1 MKQLLTD
8 CNERLWLFYFQWK
21 CAKTYLNFS
30 RNTRLF
36 RNFDSLPKLCYIP
49 SLVGFHACVHASVR
63 IRLVTHPVHATVV
76 SFCQANW
83 RCEPRHVL
91 QRPRENNTCLHT
103 AGSHSPTTRCH
114 CPRGTSASPFLAFSP
129 SRPLPL
135 STLFYISSSSSFSF
149 LPSSFSSLLSLYP
162 RGHLFL
168 GSLFFDVF
176 FLSFFLFFLLFCFG
190 WYGEVGRS
198 VARTTSHYYRAT
210 DVPWIITSGLVALNA
225 LNDLSFWGG
234 RGGAS
239 SWKRWT
245 FRFVWC
251 DMGKGLGRDFYFR
264 VREDFCDLFLK
275 DVYIYIYIYLLIS
288 T

>member
-1 MKQLLTD
+1 MKQLLID
-8 CNERLWLFYFQWK
+8 CNERLIILFPM
-21 CAKTYLNFS
+21 KTCKNLLKLLSLSLS

-135 STLFYISSSSSFSF
+135 STLFYTSSSSFSF

-176 FLSFFLFFLLFCFG
+176 FLSFFLFFLLFFVSVG
-190 WYGEVGRS
+190 MERLVGRLH
-198 VARTTSHYYRAT
+198 APRAT
-210 DVPWIITSGLVALNA
+210 TTGLPM
-225 LNDLSFWGG
+225 
-234 RGGAS
+234 
-239 SWKRWT
+239 
-245 FRFVWC
+245 FRE
-251 DMGKGLGRDFYFR
+251 L
-264 VREDFCDLFLK
+264 
-275 DVYIYIYIYLLIS
+275 
-288 T
+288 

>member
-1 MKQLLTD
+1 MKQLLTATND
-8 CNERLWLFYFQWK
+8 RLFYFQWK

-103 AGSHSPTTRCH
+103 AGSHSPTTWCH

-135 STLFYISSSSSFSF
+135 STLFYTFF
-149 LPSSFSSLLSLYP
+149 FFFFPLSLFP
-162 RGHLFL
+162 LLLFL
-168 GSLFFDVF
+168 FPPVSLSTRPPFLGLLIFRR

-239 SWKRWT
+239 SWKR
-245 FRFVWC
+245 F
-251 DMGKGLGRDFYFR
+251 
-264 VREDFCDLFLK
+264 DLF
-275 DVYIYIYIYLLIS
+275 DVTWGRGWGGIFIFVYGRIFVICF
-288 T
+288 